1 MYVYTLQLVLYSSA
15 FFAYEEL
22 FQIVILKQIFFFF
35 CFVFLFFILFFNLF
49 VPFKEKQKG
58 VTTFWQ
64 NEKYLNLQI

>member
-22 FQIVILKQIFFFF
+22 FQIVILKQYFFLLLF
-35 CFVFLFFILFFNLF
+35 CFLFIFLNLF